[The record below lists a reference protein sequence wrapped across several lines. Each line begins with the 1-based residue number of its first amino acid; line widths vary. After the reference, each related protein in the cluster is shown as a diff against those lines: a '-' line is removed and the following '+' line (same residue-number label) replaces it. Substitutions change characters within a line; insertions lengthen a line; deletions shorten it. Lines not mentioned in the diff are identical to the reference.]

1 MAFFQDDRR
10 AREPMFNLP
19 LSVLVLVGI
28 LAAAHAARVLSPAAL
43 SDRILN
49 DYALD
54 PAAYTFPTATLFEQ
68 IVPPFSYML
77 LHANWMHLGFNSVWL
92 LAFGAPLGRRF
103 GWLGFYLLFILSGLA
118 GAACFVAVNWGQD
131 VGAVGASG
139 AISGVMAA
147 AFRMLRLGEPHPQ
160 DTTLPLAPLFSG
172 PVLRFS
178 AIWLALNVVS
188 ALTGIGTLGAE
199 HAIAWEAHMGGFLA
213 GLLLAGPFDRI
224 FGAGMNSVRPD
235 A

>member
-10 AREPMFNLP
+10 AGEPMFNLP
-19 LSVLVLVGI
+19 TSVLVLVGI
-28 LAAAHAARVLSPAAL
+28 LAVAHAARVFAPLPWP
-43 SDRILN
+43 DRILN

-54 PAAYTFPTATLFEQ
+54 PAAYTYPTATLFEQ

-77 LHANWMHLGFNSVWL
+77 LHANWMHLAFNSVWL
-92 LAFGAPLGRRF
+92 LAFGAPLARRF
-103 GWLGFYLLFILSGLA
+103 GWLGFYVLFVLSGLA

-147 AFRMLRLGEPHPQ
+147 AFRMLRLGEPHN
-160 DTTLPLAPLFSG
+160 TTLPLAPLTSG
-172 PVLRFS
+172 PVLRFA
-178 AIWLALNVVS
+178 AIWLVLNLVS
-188 ALTGIGTLGAE
+188 AFTGIGTLGTE
-199 HAIAWEAHMGGFLA
+199 HAIAWEAHTGGFIA

-224 FGAGMNSVRPD
+224 FGTGASARRLG